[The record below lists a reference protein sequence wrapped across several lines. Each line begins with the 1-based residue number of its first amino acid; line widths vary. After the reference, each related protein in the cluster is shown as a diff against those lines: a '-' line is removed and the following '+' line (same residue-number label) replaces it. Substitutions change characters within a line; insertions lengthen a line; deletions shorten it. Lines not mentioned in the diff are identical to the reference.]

1 MNCQKIRDDI
11 NSYWD
16 QFVTKILFKKKPL
29 KEYISEIRKE
39 KAEIK

>member
-1 MNCQKIRDDI
+1 MNCKKTRDDI

-16 QFVTKILFKKKPL
+16 QFVTKILDKKPL
-29 KEYISEIRKE
+29 KEYIAEIRKE

>member
-16 QFVTKILFKKKPL
+16 QFVTKILDKKTL
-29 KEYISEIRKE
+29 KEYIAEIRKE